1 MTEYGDK
8 LEADEKA
15 EVEQQIAAVRDAAS
29 KDDIDLEDLKAKVEA
44 LQQASQKIGEKIYK
58 DAGSKFHDDKVV
70 EGCECR
76 TSCCVCP
83 VGCG

>member
-58 DAGSKFHDDKVV
+58 DAGGSTEVRV
-70 EGCECR
+70 
-76 TSCCVCP
+76 
-83 VGCG
+83 